1 MREVK
6 RHADPAGNSRTES
19 SYASSEGLGVK
30 LELLRTHLREVH
42 AQLVRYAVSADA
54 LAKHG
59 LNEERFEKLG
69 RIIDKQID
77 LANRAEVTRWMAF
90 IDPYIQ
96 PLEQM
101 LDEAKQVVQQD
112 RLPRLEKWHLL
123 AEIAACDAQA
133 LELLPKTFSLRER
146 IDTRVKL
153 EGLMTGEEVG
163 REYLGSA
170 GSTNA
175 PSKRR
180 LKTENGQSI
189 IVYAKERLKEA
200 AFKMDKVVDKDGD
213 ERWNIYQQV
222 YNPTSD
228 EFDWQVF
235 DPRSIDD
242 NDEYEASVRELFRQ
256 LTSESFGAAV
266 RAHLAK
272 EMDLSAEEVI
282 YDNET
287 VNARAGV
294 LPGEMTIREWANSR
308 LDLLLGMGTFP
319 LTAIRPEPNGHD
331 IASIQEEVVTQDP
344 QRRAEKLTIKQA
356 AQLFETPPSE
366 WGSIFPGNDNAPGE
380 PAKSITRAGIMAQL
394 MGDLD
399 GIEQNCMMD
408 PVSKK
413 ISRIDEGLSLG
424 LLTGKTITFE
434 IPVNRWSAK
443 TIEVSYSEP
452 IRSIPLELVMH
463 HGLTLDKE
471 AHEYLKT
478 LYASFQQKTGKES
491 EYLNSIFGLTFR
503 GQGKKVAKKQTEKFL
518 ERLKEIVDHGRP
530 MKLRKGSDY
539 VPSLETESL
548 KRKAHQKPAA

>member
-6 RHADPAGNSRTES
+6 RHADPAGDSRTES
-19 SYASSEGLGVK
+19 SRSPSERLGVK
-30 LELLRTHLREVH
+30 LELLRAHLREVH
-42 AQLVRYAVSADA
+42 AELVRYAVSADA

-69 RIIDKQID
+69 RIIDKEMD
-77 LANRAEVTRWMAF
+77 PANRAEVARWMTF

-101 LDEAKQVVQQD
+101 LDEAKQAVQQD
-112 RLPRLEKWHLL
+112 RLPRLEKWHPL

-153 EGLMTGEEVG
+153 EGLMTGKEVG

-180 LKTENGQSI
+180 LKTENGQSMV
-189 IVYAKERLKEA
+189 VYAKERLKEA
-200 AFKMDKVVDKDGD
+200 AFKMDKVVDEDGD

-228 EFDWQVF
+228 EFDWQLF

-242 NDEYEASVRELFRQ
+242 NDEYVASVRELFRQ

-266 RAHLAK
+266 RAQLAS
-272 EMDLSAEEVI
+272 EIGISPEEVI

-308 LDLLLGMGTFP
+308 LDLLLGMRTFP

-331 IASIQEEVVTQDP
+331 IASVQEEVSTQDP
-344 QRRAEKLTIKQA
+344 QRKAEKLTIKQA
-356 AQLFETPPSE
+356 AQLFDTPPAE
-366 WGSIFPGNDNAPGE
+366 WAGIFPGNTDESGE
-380 PAKSITRAGIMAQL
+380 PEISITRAGIMAHL

-413 ISRIDEGLSLG
+413 MTRIDGGLSLG

-434 IPVNRWSAK
+434 IPVNHWSAK
-443 TIEVSYSEP
+443 TAEIPYSEP
-452 IRSIPLELVMH
+452 MRSVPLELVIH

-471 AHEYLKT
+471 TREHLKA
-478 LYASFQQKTGKES
+478 LYAALQQKTSKES
-491 EYLNSIFGLTFR
+491 KHLYSIFNLTFR
-503 GQGKKVAKKQTEKFL
+503 SHGNKVAEKQAEKFL

-530 MKLRKGSDY
+530 MKLQKGSDY

-548 KRKAHQKPAA
+548 KRKA